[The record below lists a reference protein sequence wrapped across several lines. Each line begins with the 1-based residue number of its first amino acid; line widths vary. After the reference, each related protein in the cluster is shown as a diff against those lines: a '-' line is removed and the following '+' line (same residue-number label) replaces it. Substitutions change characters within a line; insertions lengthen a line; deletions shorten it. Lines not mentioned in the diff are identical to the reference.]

1 MTLGPQQSDE
11 GPSDQSGTADDNDL
25 HVHVSNAGVFLH
37 DEMAASGVTWD
48 DCGAEK
54 YLRHN
59 VTMHRRASSRQR
71 APMLGAD
78 YEESSM
84 TEMKRLNWS
93 EIAPEG
99 AKALFGIHHY
109 VTRKTD
115 LPEELIHLVFL
126 RVSQINGCAHCID
139 MHTRDLLKTM
149 AIDKVTL
156 VPVWAEVPH
165 LFSDQYRAALA
176 WAEEVTNVSTTH
188 ASEEAYA
195 AIAAVFAEKDLVDLT
210 LVIAA
215 MNAFNRLGAP
225 FRLPVAAKP

>member
-1 MTLGPQQSDE
+1 MVG
-11 GPSDQSGTADDNDL
+11 DNDED
-25 HVHVSNAGVFLH
+25 SI
-37 DEMAASGVTWD
+37 
-48 DCGAEK
+48 
-54 YLRHN
+54 
-59 VTMHRRASSRQR
+59 
-71 APMLGAD
+71 
-78 YEESSM
+78 M
-84 TEMKRLNWS
+84 TDVKRLNWF

-109 VTRKTD
+109 VTKKTN

-149 AIDKVTL
+149 SIERVAL

-176 WAEEVTNVSTTH
+176 WAQEVTDVSTTH
-188 ASEEAYA
+188 ASDEAYA
-195 AIAAVFAEKDLVDLT
+195 AASAAFVAKDLVDLT

-225 FRLPVAAKP
+225 FRLPVQAKP